1 MLPALQQLLVL
12 QDRDRRLTRIQ
23 AELTAVPGQ
32 RLYLKNKASK
42 TTTDFDTAKRQSQL
56 VESDR
61 KRLEL
66 EVDTLK
72 ERINKVRA
80 QQNDTRSNEQYR
92 AYQHQIATSQTEIS
106 NLEDQQLELME
117 KADGCAREL
126 ALATKQLAETKAETS
141 RYLADLDARGAKL
154 EAELEVA
161 ETARDLAAEPLDD
174 AVLHRYEN
182 LLKTKG
188 DPAIVGVHGGVC
200 GGCHMQL
207 TTQAMVSTRGQAEI
221 TPCPTC
227 SRILYWTSE
236 MV

>member
-126 ALATKQLAETKAETS
+126 ALATKQLAETKASIPVFKSSIASIRKEVKTVKAAQKLDFDS
-141 RYLADLDARGAKL
+141 WMKTQSKLDKAIKKADNFSK
-154 EAELEVA
+154 
-161 ETARDLAAEPLDD
+161 
-174 AVLHRYEN
+174 N
-182 LLKTKG
+182 
-188 DPAIVGVHGGVC
+188 I
-200 GGCHMQL
+200 
-207 TTQAMVSTRGQAEI
+207 
-221 TPCPTC
+221 
-227 SRILYWTSE
+227 
-236 MV
+236 